1 MKKIILLII
10 VLTLGSCNNH
20 NEVKYVN
27 KEYSIEVRLD
37 DLMSRMTLEEK
48 VAQMT
53 QFVGLNYITDA
64 DRNMTAEEIAKKA
77 LKVASEICVFTN
89 NNITIEKV

>member
-10 VLTLGSCNNH
+10 VLILSSCTMDK
-20 NEVKYVN
+20 EVKYLN
-27 KEYSIEVRLD
+27 QEYSIEVRLN

-64 DRNMTAEEIAKKA
+64 DFK
-77 LKVASEICVFTN
+77 
-89 NNITIEKV
+89 

>member
-10 VLTLGSCNNH
+10 VLTLSSCTMDK
-20 NEVKYVN
+20 EVKYLN
-27 KEYSIEVRLD
+27 QEYSIEVRLD

-53 QFVGLNYITDA
+53 QFVGLN
-64 DRNMTAEEIAKKA
+64 
-77 LKVASEICVFTN
+77 L
-89 NNITIEKV
+89 